1 MVWVA
6 RNNVYYVIKD
16 SNDTIRLANE
26 KYQTEKFPVEY
37 ITFTGIFGTIVTD
50 HTLSKINP
58 KIQVY
63 SGSTV
68 AIATSD
74 SSMLNYDIEFYTDN
88 KFESKYESKLITKSG
103 NIW

>member
-1 MVWVA
+1 MI
-6 RNNVYYVIKD
+6 VYYVIKD

-26 KYQTEKFPVEY
+26 KYQIEKFPVEY
-37 ITFTGIFGTIVTD
+37 ITFTGISGTIATD

-68 AIATSD
+68 SIATSD
-74 SSMLNYDIEFYTDN
+74 PSMENMMLNFTQIMN
-88 KFESKYESKLITKSG
+88 SNQSMNLS
-103 NIW
+103 